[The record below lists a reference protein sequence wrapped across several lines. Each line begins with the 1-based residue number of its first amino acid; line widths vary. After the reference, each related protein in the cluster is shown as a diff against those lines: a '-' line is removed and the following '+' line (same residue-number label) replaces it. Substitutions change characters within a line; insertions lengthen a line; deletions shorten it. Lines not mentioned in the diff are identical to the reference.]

1 MRART
6 QEQWKETSPSHR
18 QAKTLSA
25 LQQIINIKR
34 EGIEVID
41 AINNFSL
48 V

>member
-25 LQQIINIKR
+25 ISKIILKIR
-34 EGIEVID
+34 DEDV
-41 AINNFSL
+41 
-48 V
+48 

>member
-1 MRART
+1 
-6 QEQWKETSPSHR
+6 
-18 QAKTLSA
+18 